1 VHLLT
6 GADAFQLYAESPVQ
20 PMHTL
25 KVVLLDPVGA
35 RRAPTV
41 EGMADW
47 LQSAVSRVPPL
58 RWRLVTAPLHY
69 GGYGWVEDGSIDVA
83 AHLHSARLDTPG
95 DRATLDAFCGR
106 LMGERLDRSRPLWE
120 LWVVDGLADG
130 RIAHVWKQHHA
141 LADGLSSV
149 RLLDEIYQHA
159 PDENAPPA
167 APPTGSEP
175 VTTRVGVGVGLR
187 QHGRLARNFPRL
199 VLRSRRARSVAVVRR
214 RAGLPASARSRT
226 GPGTRFNTGLTS
238 QRCCTS
244 VTLPL
249 ADLKSVA
256 KASNTTLNDV
266 YVAVVAGALRDHLAA
281 HDELPTSPLTATLPV
296 STRTPEEEAAYGNRV
311 GVWYLP
317 LPTNVPDPAERLK
330 AAHISTR
337 GARETATE
345 SGAHRLLTEWQLY
358 SLLFRPFNVMA
369 NRLRI
374 SRAGRRMLRPLFNLT
389 VSNVRGPGRL
399 YADGA
404 EVVEI
409 ASMSV
414 LSMGQG
420 LNLTGWSYGADFTIG
435 LVSCPE
441 SDPDLPHLA
450 ERLVSALAELV
461 TATGVAAAQAPAPLI
476 QEA

>member
-1 VHLLT
+1 
-6 GADAFQLYAESPVQ
+6 
-20 PMHTL
+20 M
-25 KVVLLDPVGA
+25 
-35 RRAPTV
+35 
-41 EGMADW
+41 
-47 LQSAVSRVPPL
+47 
-58 RWRLVTAPLHY
+58 
-69 GGYGWVEDGSIDVA
+69 
-83 AHLHSARLDTPG
+83 
-95 DRATLDAFCGR
+95 
-106 LMGERLDRSRPLWE
+106 
-120 LWVVDGLADG
+120 
-130 RIAHVWKQHHA
+130 
-141 LADGLSSV
+141 
-149 RLLDEIYQHA
+149 DEIYQHA
-159 PDENAPPA
+159 ADEDAPSATRPPA
-167 APPTGSEP
+167 AEP
-175 VTTRVGVGVGLR
+175 VATRVGVGVGLR
-187 QHGRLARNFPRL
+187 QHGRLAANFPRL
-199 VLRSRRARSVAVVRR
+199 LVRSQQARSVAVFRR

-226 GPGTRFNTGLTS
+226 GPGTRFNTGLTN

-256 KASNTTLNDV
+256 KASDTTLNDV
-266 YVAVVAGALRDHLAA
+266 YVAVVSGALRTHLAA
-281 HDELPTSPLTATLPV
+281 LDELPATPLTATLPV
-296 STRTPEEEAAYGNRV
+296 STRTPEEESAYGNRV

-317 LPTNVPDPAERLK
+317 LPTNVDDPAERLK
-330 AAHISTR
+330 VAHISTR

-345 SGAHRLLTEWQLY
+345 SGAHHLLTEWQLY

-404 EVVEI
+404 EVIEI

-441 SDPDLPHLA
+441 AEPDLPHLA
-450 ERLVSALAELV
+450 ERLVTALAELV
-461 TATGVAAAQAPAPLI
+461 TATGITGAAAPGPMP

>member
-1 VHLLT
+1 
-6 GADAFQLYAESPVQ
+6 
-20 PMHTL
+20 
-25 KVVLLDPVGA
+25 
-35 RRAPTV
+35 
-41 EGMADW
+41 
-47 LQSAVSRVPPL
+47 
-58 RWRLVTAPLHY
+58 LHF
-69 GGYGWVEDGSIDVA
+69 GGYGWVEDGAIDVP
-83 AHLHSARLDTPG
+83 AHLHYARLEPPG
-95 DRATLDAFCGR
+95 DRAALDEFCGE

-120 LWVVDGLADG
+120 LWLVDGLADG

-149 RLLDEIYQHA
+149 RLMEEIYQHA
-159 PDENAPPA
+159 PDEDAPTAPA
-167 APPTGSEP
+167 PALPATGP
-175 VTTRVGVGVGLR
+175 VATRVGVGVGLR
-187 QHGRLARNFPRL
+187 QHLRLAAGFPRL
-199 VLRSRRARSVAVVRR
+199 LLRSKRARSVAVFRR

-256 KASNTTLNDV
+256 KASGNTLNDV
-266 YVAVVAGALRDHLAA
+266 YVATVAGALREHLSALG
-281 HDELPTSPLTATLPV
+281 ELPSTPLTATLPV
-296 STRTPEEEAAYGNRV
+296 STRAPEEESAYGNRV

-317 LPTNVPDPAERLK
+317 LPTNVSDPAERLE

-358 SLLFRPFNVMA
+358 SLLFRPVNVLA

-409 ASMSV
+409 SSMSV

-420 LNLTGWSYGADFTIG
+420 LNLTGWSYGNDFTIG

-441 SDPDLPHLA
+441 AEPDLPHLA
-450 ERLVSALAELV
+450 ERLVTALGELV
-461 TATGVAAAQAPAPLI
+461 TATGVRAAEAPAPLA

>member
-1 VHLLT
+1 MQLLT

-25 KVVLLDPVGA
+25 KVVILDAARA
-35 RRAPTV
+35 RRAATV
-41 EGMADW
+41 EGMTSW
-47 LQSAVSRVPPL
+47 LQSAVARVPPL
-58 RWRLVTAPLHY
+58 RWRLVTAPLHF
-69 GGYGWVEDGSIDVA
+69 GGYGWVEDVSVDVS
-83 AHLHSARLDTPG
+83 AHLHSARLDAPG
-95 DRATLDAFCGR
+95 DRAALDEFCGR

-149 RLLDEIYQHA
+149 RLMEEIYQHA
-159 PDENAPPA
+159 PDEDAPLVAPAPA
-167 APPTGSEP
+167 AQP

-187 QHGRLARNFPRL
+187 QHLRLALGFPRL
-199 VLRSRRARSVAVVRR
+199 LLRSQRARSVAVFRR

-249 ADLKSVA
+249 ADLKAVA
-256 KASNTTLNDV
+256 RASGTTVNDV
-266 YVAVVAGALRDHLAA
+266 YVAVVAGALREHLAA
-281 HDELPTSPLTATLPV
+281 LGELPATPLTATLPV
-296 STRTPEEEAAYGNRV
+296 STRSPEEESAYGNRV

-317 LPTNVPDPAERLK
+317 LPTNIDDPAERLM
-330 AAHISTR
+330 AARISTR

-358 SLLFRPFNVMA
+358 SLLFRPFNLMA

-409 ASMSV
+409 ASLSV

-441 SDPDLPHLA
+441 ADPDLPHLA
-450 ERLVSALAELV
+450 ERLGSALSELV
-461 TATGVAAAQAPAPLI
+461 FATGVRAGDAPTPLA

>member
-1 VHLLT
+1 
-6 GADAFQLYAESPVQ
+6 
-20 PMHTL
+20 MHTL
-25 KVVLLDPVGA
+25 KVLLLDPARA
-35 RRAPTV
+35 RRATTV
-41 EGMADW
+41 EGMTEW
-47 LQSAVSRVPPL
+47 LQSAVARVRPL

-69 GGYGWVEDGSIDVA
+69 GGHGWVEDGSVDVA
-83 AHLHSARLDTPG
+83 AHLHYARLDAPG
-95 DRATLDAFCGR
+95 DRAALDAFCGQ

-120 LWVVDGLADG
+120 LWLVDGLGDG

-149 RLLDEIYQHA
+149 RLMDEIYQHA
-159 PDENAPPA
+159 PEEDAPLASTVAPA
-167 APPTGSEP
+167 EP
-175 VTTRVGVGVGLR
+175 VATRVGVGVGLR
-187 QHGRLARNFPRL
+187 EHGRLAKNFPRL
-199 VLRSRRARSVAVVRR
+199 LLRSQRARSVAVFRR

-249 ADLKSVA
+249 ADLKAVA
-256 KASNTTLNDV
+256 KASDTTLNDV
-266 YVAVVAGALRDHLAA
+266 YVAIVAGALRSHLAA
-281 HDELPTSPLTATLPV
+281 LDELPATPLTATLPV
-296 STRTPEEEAAYGNRV
+296 STRTPEEESAYGNRV

-317 LPTNVPDPAERLK
+317 LPTNIEDPAERLK
-330 AAHISTR
+330 SAHISTR

-345 SGAHRLLTEWQLY
+345 SGAHRLLTEWQSY

-374 SRAGRRMLRPLFNLT
+374 SRAGRRMLRPLFNVT

-420 LNLTGWSYGADFTIG
+420 LNVTGWSYDADFTIG

-441 SDPDLPHLA
+441 AEPDLPHLA
-450 ERLVSALAELV
+450 ECLVSALGELV
-461 TATGVAAAQAPAPLI
+461 TATGVRAAPLAAAPPVT
-476 QEA
+476 EA

>member
-1 VHLLT
+1 LL
-6 GADAFQLYAESPVQ
+6 VQ
-20 PMHTL
+20 S
-25 KVVLLDPVGA
+25 
-35 RRAPTV
+35 
-41 EGMADW
+41 
-47 LQSAVSRVPPL
+47 Q
-58 RWRLVTAPLHY
+58 
-69 GGYGWVEDGSIDVA
+69 
-83 AHLHSARLDTPG
+83 
-95 DRATLDAFCGR
+95 
-106 LMGERLDRSRPLWE
+106 
-120 LWVVDGLADG
+120 
-130 RIAHVWKQHHA
+130 
-141 LADGLSSV
+141 
-149 RLLDEIYQHA
+149 
-159 PDENAPPA
+159 
-167 APPTGSEP
+167 
-175 VTTRVGVGVGLR
+175 
-187 QHGRLARNFPRL
+187 
-199 VLRSRRARSVAVVRR
+199 RARSVAVFRR

-249 ADLKSVA
+249 ADLKAVA
-256 KASNTTLNDV
+256 KASDTTLNDV

-281 HDELPTSPLTATLPV
+281 HDELPSTPLTATLPV

-317 LPTNVPDPAERLK
+317 LPTNIEDPAERLK
-330 AAHISTR
+330 VAHISTR

-420 LNLTGWSYGADFTIG
+420 LNLTGWSYGTDFTIG

-441 SDPDLPHLA
+441 ADPDLPHLA
-450 ERLVSALAELV
+450 ERLVSSLEELV
-461 TATGVAAAQAPAPLI
+461 TATGVDAAPAPLI